1 MDSIQPLSERDLQG
15 LILAPVRELRDSIPQ
30 LNPSKE
36 FTFHGTTIASFF
48 VENGSAVIA
57 VSDGKVSE
65 NAMLQAASLEFK
77 KLIEIDAWTVMAI
90 SGSASFGLLY
100 ARSLR
105 SWVETMERITEEP
118 ISTRAKV
125 NMLSKI
131 LRDSLPI
138 SMGGFA
144 VMPILT
150 VYDEKRGPRIF
161 LFTPDGS
168 VVTKSEYAISGSGRI
183 SEGSL
188 LVGHRRDMT
197 REEGIEFA
205 KSIVKNAN
213 KMDKATGGRIFIKV
227 VSKEGIES
235 LDGGFIDV

>member
-1 MDSIQPLSERDLQG
+1 MNTIRPLSEKDLQA
-15 LILAPVRELRDSIPQ
+15 LILAPVRELRDSISR
-30 LNPSKE
+30 LNSNKE
-36 FTFHGTTIASFF
+36 FTFRGTTIASFF
-48 VENGSAVIA
+48 IENGSAAIA

-77 KLIEIDAWTVMAI
+77 KLFEIDAHTVMAI

-105 SWVETMERITEEP
+105 SWVETMERMREEP
-118 ISTRAKV
+118 ISTSAKV

-138 SMGGFA
+138 SMGGFP
-144 VMPILT
+144 VGPIIT
-150 VYDEKRGPRIF
+150 TFDDKRGSRIF

-168 VVTKSEYAISGSGRI
+168 VVTKPEYAISGSGRI
-183 SEGSL
+183 SEGAL

-213 KMDKATGGRIFIKV
+213 NMDKATGGRIFIKV

-235 LDGGFIDV
+235 LDGGFIGG